1 MLYSGVGTVFEG
13 IIVSG
18 YVFTDKPA
26 GAGSVLWQDEMN
38 ARGGGDVTIDIGAA
52 GSHFQQDQLQLIED
66 QVSYYD
72 VIYLSVHWV
81 EAGSLQADA
90 LSRPSEWVVIM

>member
-18 YVFTDKPA
+18 CVFTDKPA

-66 QVSYYD
+66 QVQYYD
-72 VIYLSVHWV
+72 VIYLSVH
-81 EAGSLQADA
+81 
-90 LSRPSEWVVIM
+90 